1 MRRVTR
7 LEKDLD
13 RVYAAL
19 DDGAIERAVRLAE
32 RLFAGNPDDA
42 EAILA
47 LAYARR
53 ASGRF
58 EEAAAGARRAA
69 SLLPDDPDPCALE
82 ASSLLELDRFEE
94 ALQVVRSAPAAVRE
108 DPFVIAVETEL
119 LALTKRKRE
128 LAQAVARLEQAT
140 VTEADTDAWL
150 DRLDSLA
157 DALAHAG
164 FRREADRVGAVADAI
179 DASLY
184 DEEFDEG
191 PEADEPEGRPLL
203 RNDAAIIVAA
213 IRRHP
218 DLLRKFLDGRPVAF
232 EGLGSQDGPEDPA
245 AITFVD
251 TVLRWVEGGAPLV
264 SAPAGAPREIAK
276 AVEAVNAG
284 DAITARQLARKAVD
298 SDPDNVTALTVLAH
312 AAALR
317 GNYVK
322 ALEWFERAVALSPGD
337 ARLHAHTS
345 CAAALAGNT
354 AMALTAMENS
364 LNASARTDASGS

>member
-1 MRRVTR
+1 VTR

-13 RVYAAL
+13 RVYDAL
-19 DDGAIERAVRLAE
+19 DDGAIEKAARLAE
-32 RLFAGNPDDA
+32 RLFAGNPDDP

-69 SLLPDDPDPCALE
+69 SLLTDDPDPWVLE

-94 ALQVVRSAPAAVRE
+94 ALDVVRSAPAAVGD
-108 DPFVIAVETEL
+108 DPFLVALEVEI
-119 LALTKRKRE
+119 LALLRRKRE
-128 LAQAVARLEQAT
+128 LAPAIARLEQAT
-140 VTEADTDAWL
+140 VADSDAGAWL

-157 DALAHAG
+157 DALSHAG
-164 FRREADRVGAVADAI
+164 FRREADRVNAIADAI
-179 DASLY
+179 DDAVC
-184 DEEFDEG
+184 DEFGDDFEE
-191 PEADEPEGRPLL
+191 DEPEGRPLL
-203 RNDAAIIVAA
+203 RTDAAIIVAA
-213 IRRHP
+213 IRRNP

-232 EGLGSQDGPEDPA
+232 EGLGAREGPEDPA

-251 TVLRWVEGGAPLV
+251 TALRWVEGGAPLV
-264 SAPAGAPREIAK
+264 NAPAGAPREIAK

-284 DAITARQLARKAVD
+284 DAVTARQLARQVAD
-298 SDPDNVTALTVLAH
+298 ADPDNVTALAVLGH

-322 ALEWFERAVALSPGD
+322 AVEWFSRAVALAPED
-337 ARLHAHTS
+337 PRLHAHLS

-354 AMALTAMENS
+354 AMALKALEDS
-364 LNASARTDASGS
+364 LNASAEAAKPDA